1 MTLSE
6 TSTSHFQCQ
15 SGTPGNGYL
24 TSLPK
29 QCEKFPNFFILLF
42 YCKGIAPGWHL
53 EYIDVTDSATDKTF
67 RFQCDRWLAKGE
79 DDGQLI
85 RELACANNDI
95 LELKERTGKFAG
107 DLWCLLRVLRGHR
120 ATSAGGC
127 STGAL
132 KVGLVQV
139 HLSSKVQDQRETN
152 QDL

>member
-1 MTLSE
+1 M
-6 TSTSHFQCQ
+6 
-15 SGTPGNGYL
+15 
-24 TSLPK
+24 
-29 QCEKFPNFFILLF
+29 
-42 YCKGIAPGWHL
+42 
-53 EYIDVTDSATDKTF
+53 TDSATDKTF

-120 ATSAGGC
+120 TTSSGGC

-139 HLSSKVQDQRETN
+139 HLSSEVQCCDQRETN